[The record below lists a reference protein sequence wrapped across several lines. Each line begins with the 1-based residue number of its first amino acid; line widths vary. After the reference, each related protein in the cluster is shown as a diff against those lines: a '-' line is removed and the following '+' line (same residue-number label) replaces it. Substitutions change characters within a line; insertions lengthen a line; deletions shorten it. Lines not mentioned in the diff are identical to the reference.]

1 MNLVVK
7 GGSWKRGRMDRD
19 REGEKGRC
27 CSFFPPLLCISL
39 FIPLLDAN
47 FPVLLNYSNCRLHKA
62 SVCLYAAATV
72 LLW

>member
-7 GGSWKRGRMDRD
+7 GGSWKRATESE
-19 REGEKGRC
+19 REGHGKTFVLP
-27 CSFFPPLLCISL
+27 SLFCISL

>member
-7 GGSWKRGRMDRD
+7 GGSWKRATE
-19 REGEKGRC
+19 REGHGKTFVLP
-27 CSFFPPLLCISL
+27 SLLCISL

-47 FPVLLNYSNCRLHKA
+47 FPVLLNYFYCRLHKA

-72 LLW
+72 LLR